1 MQLLTSY
8 SLTIAIATYMYIL
21 NSPLC
26 VCMCVWERERERER
40 ERCYMNNY
48 ISYQVLLT
56 EWEYIPGPHYK
67 LLQWSFV
74 KYNKTFP
81 IADLA

>member
-26 VCMCVWERERERER
+26 VCMCVCVRERERER
-40 ERCYMNNY
+40 ERDVTWI

-74 KYNKTFP
+74 KCNKTFP